1 VAISITNTEPKAPRD
16 HGYRL
21 GDGRTGFLLLHG
33 LSGTPMELRYQAL
46 GLSRAGFRVH
56 VPQLAGHCGTLDDLR
71 ATTWR
76 DWSDSASAALT
87 ELARDCDTVV
97 VGGLSMG
104 AVLSAQLAIESPD
117 LVDGVAML
125 APTFRFDGWAVP
137 WYAPLFNLV
146 NDRWTADRF
155 MFREIEPYGIKD
167 RRLRDFVLKALTS
180 DVSATAGLPGTPGR
194 SMLEFRRLV
203 KGVESRLGVIRQ
215 PALVVHPREDDRA
228 SLGNAAMLQKRL
240 GGLVYTVVLDDSYHV
255 VTLDRQRD
263 LVNESLI
270 DFGHKVARR
279 AGADVARA
287 RARQAA

>member
-180 DVSATAGLPGTPGR
+180 DVSATAGIPPAGEGCREPPRRHPSARACRSSARGRSRLAGQRRHVAKAPRRARVHSGPGR
-194 SMLEFRRLV
+194 
-203 KGVESRLGVIRQ
+203 
-215 PALVVHPREDDRA
+215 
-228 SLGNAAMLQKRL
+228 
-240 GGLVYTVVLDDSYHV
+240 
-255 VTLDRQRD
+255 
-263 LVNESLI
+263 
-270 DFGHKVARR
+270 
-279 AGADVARA
+279 
-287 RARQAA
+287 